1 MTKRIAFIRWY
12 RLVAVACSAAIPVL
26 AGAAVA
32 APCSK
37 ADFAAAVDAAGA
49 KLRQFNA
56 EANPK
61 LKSRLDELAKDKGW
75 RDAEV
80 EERGFEYLQDRRIAA
95 FDEEAS
101 ELLSKVDELGRV
113 DDKAEPDC
121 AKLSELQKAA
131 EKLLGVMKAK
141 SDYSLAKLDR
151 ELGGAEPA
159 AAKTPDAPVQPP
171 ATSRPAPAKTEPWST
186 TTSKAPAD
194 TWSDARAIDS
204 APTSTPAPALPPGA
218 FVTDEQGYTIDEIRE
233 ASRGLFGT
241 ISTELAAVIEHAF
254 AKSGRPTA
262 YVLGTEGGGAFLAG
276 LRYGKGTLYLRAGGS
291 QTVYWHGPSVGGDIG
306 AEGAK
311 ILYLIYNLKDG
322 DGLFRRFGGIDG
334 SAYFVGGVGI
344 KLLKGGDVTMAPIR
358 SGLGLRLGASIGYVK
373 FTRSPTWNPF

>member
-1 MTKRIAFIRWY
+1 MTMRITFWQLL
-12 RLVAVACSAAIPVL
+12 RLAAL
-26 AGAAVA
+26 AGAAGGCAAGGSAHA
-32 APCSK
+32 APCSR
-37 ADFAAAVDAAGA
+37 ADFAAAVDSAGA
-49 KLRQFNA
+49 KLRAFNA

-61 LKSRLDELAKDKGW
+61 LNARLRELAKDKGW

-80 EERGFEYLQDRRIAA
+80 EERGFEYLQDRRISA

-101 ELLSKVDELGRV
+101 ELLNKVDELGRV
-113 DDKAEPDC
+113 DDKSEPDC
-121 AKLSELQKAA
+121 ARLAELRQAA
-131 EKLLGVMKAK
+131 DKLLGVMKAK
-141 SDYSLAKLDR
+141 SDYSIAKIDR
-151 ELGGAEPA
+151 ELGGSEQA
-159 AAKTPDAPVQPP
+159 AAVTQPDAPAPPP
-171 ATSRPAPAKTEPWST
+171 AATRPLPLKREAWST
-186 TTSKAPAD
+186 TTSKSAEPDLAGP
-194 TWSDARAIDS
+194 RAQV
-204 APTSTPAPALPPGA
+204 PPPAPPLPPDA
-218 FVTDEQGYTIDEIRE
+218 FVTDEQGYTIDEIRD

-276 LRYGKGTLYLRAGGS
+276 LRYGKGTLYLRSGGS

-311 ILYLIYNLKDG
+311 ILYLIYNLNDA